1 MPPLEKTFDCTYD
14 ATALAE
20 LPSDRV
26 ERLYYPAASS
36 EGGRDGMIVE
46 VNPARHTAWI
56 GVFAFGDKGS
66 RVISGLYSMP
76 DPDSLCVVARGSGFV
91 VNAHSPQLW
100 SQVEAY
106 PVIDV
111 RSVFTLRIILF
122 VTYTAVVA
130 YDSRGLRWRTG
141 RLAWDGFDI
150 VELTNTHLK
159 GRTRDPA
166 SDSMLDFA
174 VDLKDGSHQG
184 GITEI

>member
-1 MPPLEKTFDCTYD
+1 MPALEKTFDCAYD

-20 LPSDRV
+20 LPSDHV
-26 ERLYYPAASS
+26 ERLYYPGASP

-46 VNPARHTAWI
+46 VKPARRAAWI

-66 RVISGLYSMP
+66 RAVSGLYSLP

-91 VNAHSPQLW
+91 VNVHSPQLW

-106 PVIDV
+106 PTIDV
-111 RSVFTLRIILF
+111 RSVLTLRIILF
-122 VTYTAVVA
+122 ATYTAVVA
-130 YDSRGLRWRTG
+130 YDSRGLKWRTR

-150 VELTNTHLK
+150 VELTDTHLK
-159 GRTRDPA
+159 GRTRDSA
-166 SDSMLDFA
+166 SDSMQDFV

-184 GITEI
+184 GIVEI